1 MQFQSPLPPPPP
13 TQAIIRQ
20 PEPIIDY
27 ASLRKSADSDRLI
40 VENPPVSYHRTP
52 VRTMSPPPT
61 AAPSSAPQDLNP
73 VDILKPFFQFM
84 ATQQQKQQF
93 QQQHQHQQ
101 DYQKPPSPTMTSSKS
116 FDTALT
122 KTIDEDNNHQS
133 EKMSQ
138 LANVIQQQQQQ
149 VTSTTTTGISF
160 ISNGLQMQIINQQS
174 SITTVYPP
182 VASVPLPV
190 PPSPSASV
198 PIVSEPTTPLKALT
212 SSTSTQQSEN
222 DLSIEVRSL
231 QMKYLDDDQLA
242 LSNDYDR
249 QSPTPPSTV
258 RQSPQIFDKNMS
270 FATQKYFQ
278 KYNIVSGY
286 NRPQQ
291 YYISS
296 DDSDL
301 LVSSSPPQQRMLLPI
316 PPSSSPPIFTQPPA
330 PHAPQAKILDL
341 SQIRKLPKLL

>member
-1 MQFQSPLPPPPP
+1 MPVV
-13 TQAIIRQ
+13 ARQ
-20 PEPIIDY
+20 LEPIIDY
-27 ASLRKSADSDRLI
+27 ASLRKSADSERLI
-40 VENPPVSYHRTP
+40 VENTPVPYHQTP
-52 VRTMSPPPT
+52 VRSMSPPL
-61 AAPSSAPQDLNP
+61 SSAPIDLNP

-84 ATQQQKQQF
+84 ASQQHKQQY
-93 QQQHQHQQ
+93 QQQHHHHHHHQQ
-101 DYQKPPSPTMTSSKS
+101 QQQQEQQQEHQRSNSPLTTTSQS
-116 FDTALT
+116 FDTALI
-122 KTIDEDNNHQS
+122 KPIDDEGGRQV
-133 EKMSQ
+133 EKVAQ

-174 SITTVYPP
+174 STTTVYPP
-182 VASVPLPV
+182 VLPA
-190 PPSPSASV
+190 PPSISA
-198 PIVSEPTTPLKALT
+198 TTPSVSGLT
-212 SSTSTQQSEN
+212 SSSTQQSES

-242 LSNDYDR
+242 ISNDDDR

-270 FATQKYFQ
+270 FATQRYFQ

-291 YYISS
+291 YYLGS

-301 LVSSSPPQQRMLLPI
+301 LTSSSPPHQRMLLPL
-316 PPSSSPPIFTQPPA
+316 PQSSSPPIFTQPPA

>member
-1 MQFQSPLPPPPP
+1 MPYHHTPIRSISPPPP
-13 TQAIIRQ
+13 
-20 PEPIIDY
+20 
-27 ASLRKSADSDRLI
+27 
-40 VENPPVSYHRTP
+40 
-52 VRTMSPPPT
+52 
-61 AAPSSAPQDLNP
+61 SAPVDLNP

-84 ATQQQKQQF
+84 ASQQQKQQHL
-93 QQQHQHQQ
+93 QQQQQQ
-101 DYQKPPSPTMTSSKS
+101 DHQRSDSPLATTSQS
-116 FDTALT
+116 FDTALV
-122 KTIDEDNNHQS
+122 KTIDEEGSRQA

-138 LANVIQQQQQQ
+138 LANVIQQQQQ

-174 SITTVYPP
+174 STTTVYPP
-182 VASVPLPV
+182 A
-190 PPSPSASV
+190 PPPPPPTFA
-198 PIVSEPTTPLKALT
+198 PTTSLSGLT
-212 SSTSTQQSEN
+212 SSSTQQSES

-242 LSNDYDR
+242 NSNDDDR

-278 KYNIVSGY
+278 KYNILSGY

-291 YYISS
+291 YYLSS

-301 LVSSSPPQQRMLLPI
+301 LTSSSPPRQRMLLPL

>member
-1 MQFQSPLPPPPP
+1 MTSSTQFQSPLPAALPPPP
-13 TQAIIRQ
+13 PPPPVVRQ
-20 PEPIIDY
+20 PEAVIDY
-27 ASLRKSADSDRLI
+27 ASLRKSADCERLI
-40 VENPPVSYHRTP
+40 VENTP
-52 VRTMSPPPT
+52 VPYHHTPIRSLSSPS
-61 AAPSSAPQDLNP
+61 SSAPTDLNP

-84 ATQQQKQQF
+84 ATQQQKQQY
-93 QQQHQHQQ
+93 QQHQIQEDNHRS
-101 DYQKPPSPTMTSSKS
+101 DSPSMTTSKS
-116 FDTALT
+116 FDTALI
-122 KTIDEDNNHQS
+122 KTIDEESDRQA

-174 SITTVYPP
+174 STTTVYPP
-182 VASVPLPV
+182 VPPPPPPPPAPPTSVPETSLNG
-190 PPSPSASV
+190 
-198 PIVSEPTTPLKALT
+198 LT
-212 SSTSTQQSEN
+212 SSSSNQQSEN

-231 QMKYLDDDQLA
+231 QMKYLDDDQLTI
-242 LSNDYDR
+242 SNDYDR
-249 QSPTPPSTV
+249 QSPTPPNTV

-270 FATQKYFQ
+270 FATQKYLQ

-286 NRPQQ
+286 NRQQQ
-291 YYISS
+291 YYLSS

-301 LVSSSPPQQRMLLPI
+301 LTSSSPPNQRMLLPLHQ
-316 PPSSSPPIFTQPPA
+316 SSSPPIFTQPPA